1 MKDHFIFDKRNYT
14 LIIIGL
20 VLIAVGFLLL
30 MGGGSEDPNVFNPSI
45 FDFQR
50 LTLAPLV
57 ILSGFIVQIF
67 AIMLKPK
74 SDTQE

>member
-20 VLIAVGFLLL
+20 VLIAIGFLLL
-30 MGGGSEDPNVFNPSI
+30 MGGGSEDPSVFNPSI

-57 ILSGFIVQIF
+57 ILSGFILQIF